1 MSQPR
6 KPFLIGVFIFAGIAL
21 FVAGL
26 LIMARDNVFSR
37 PVEYVVY
44 FTGALDGLDVG
55 ADVTYRGVKVG
66 SVQDIRLSY
75 DPKLKDVIMPVVIRI
90 TTDHGRKK
98 HAGAQLNSSI
108 TQLIERG
115 LRAQLQTP
123 SFLTGKA
130 IVALDIFP
138 DQVGYV
144 RDPSVVDL
152 PVIPTVPSKIDQ
164 AADLLRD
171 LVAGLKEVPVKET
184 LLAVNQT
191 LASVDKLVNSPDLQS
206 GLAGFS
212 QTVQNFAQISSE
224 LQKVLPSMLDNVQDG
239 SDELKAA
246 LTDMRMAAH
255 SAKQALEA
263 MDELVVEG
271 KRSIGPQSE
280 LQYEVLQAL
289 QNVAQASK
297 ALQRTAET
305 IEQQPQS
312 LLFGKKR

>member
-1 MSQPR
+1 M
-6 KPFLIGVFIFAGIAL
+6 
-21 FVAGL
+21 
-26 LIMARDNVFSR
+26 
-37 PVEYVVY
+37 
-44 FTGALDGLDVG
+44 
-55 ADVTYRGVKVG
+55 
-66 SVQDIRLSY
+66 
-75 DPKLKDVIMPVVIRI
+75 
-90 TTDHGRKK
+90 
-98 HAGAQLNSSI
+98 
-108 TQLIERG
+108 
-115 LRAQLQTP
+115 
-123 SFLTGKA
+123 
-130 IVALDIFP
+130 
-138 DQVGYV
+138 
-144 RDPSVVDL
+144 
-152 PVIPTVPSKIDQ
+152 IPTVSSKIDQ

-289 QNVAQASK
+289 QNIAQASK

>member
-1 MSQPR
+1 MSQSK
-6 KPFLIGVFIFAGIAL
+6 KPFLIGVFIFAGIVL
-21 FVAGL
+21 FAAGL
-26 LIMARDNVFSR
+26 IILARDNVFSK

-75 DPKLKDVIMPVVIRI
+75 DGKLQDVIMPVVIRI
-90 TTDHGRKK
+90 STDHRRKNQT
-98 HAGAQLNSSI
+98 GSQLNNSI
-108 TQLIERG
+108 DRLIERG

-138 DQVGYV
+138 EQAGYV
-144 RDPSVVDL
+144 RDPGVVDL

-171 LVAGLKEVPVKET
+171 MVTGLKEVPVKET

-191 LASVDKLVNSPDLQS
+191 LASVDKLVNSPDLQA

-212 QTVQNFAQISSE
+212 QSVQNFAQISGE
-224 LQKVLPSMLDNVQDG
+224 LQKVLPTMLDNVQDS

-246 LTDMRMAAH
+246 LTDMRLAAH

-289 QNVAQASK
+289 QNVGQASK

-312 LLFGKKR
+312 LIFGKKR